1 MKKITLLLLL
11 LGFTSLISAQCLTSV
26 NGQWPTGTYT
36 IPVCNGL
43 TQNSIT
49 TCGYASE
56 YSVVTVVTGETYT
69 FGSSITT
76 DIVTISTDSGATAE
90 TFGTGSVTWVSTVTG
105 DVRFYTNLDD
115 GACGAQSDCR
125 VKYVVCGIPPTC
137 IAPTAVLASN
147 ITTTSATVSWTASV
161 SVPAIGYELYY
172 STSSTAPLNS
182 DPAFSGE
189 GPGVLTTDLSALTPS
204 TNYYVWIRSVC
215 SSSDTSDWSSVGSF
229 ATLCNAV
236 TDFTESFDADV
247 AFPVCWARVGTGGGA
262 NVQASTTTT
271 STPNN
276 LYLYGSSATSQGVV
290 AMIPVSNAGDGTH
303 RLRFRARANFTV
315 GGNIEVGYLTNPSD
329 ATSFVGVQT
338 FTTTS
343 TTVYDLFTA
352 NLGTAPGSNQVLAF
366 RHSGV
371 PAYSV
376 LIDDVIWE
384 PIPSC
389 AEATGLS
396 LTSLTVTSATIAWT
410 APASAP
416 AAGYEY
422 VYDITN
428 TAPTDTTSPSGSTA
442 AGVTTVSLSGL
453 TPDTQYYFWVRSN
466 CSSTS
471 KSPWSVVLPF
481 FTGICVP
488 VATNAST
495 YINDF
500 STTGGITNI
509 ANNASGFTTGG
520 YQNNFDTATVTSF
533 IGGTVDYSYSIVG
546 GTTGVA
552 IWVDWNNNLSFEITE
567 RVYTSNTYLADGTYT
582 GSISV
587 PNGTALGDYR
597 MRIRTDWNATNPDP
611 CAVSFN
617 RTEAED
623 YKFTVTTAPA
633 DAMDFINIQW
643 VTDGT
648 NGSNTSLTVPANT
661 VVTAYAQGYES
672 GITEAA
678 GVGAGVEAWIGHSS
692 TNTDPATWPASAW
705 TVATYVDNQGNNDN
719 FSAGITMP
727 VGTNYVASRWKLNAA
742 AFTYGGYNGAWNG
755 TTNNAIQVI
764 VLPVVNDDCS
774 GSIALTVNSDLG
786 CTSVT
791 PSTINGATAST
802 TDATSCF
809 GTEDDDVWFSFVA
822 TATTHQIS
830 LLNVT
835 GSTTDLYH
843 SLWTGADCA
852 NLTLVA
858 NTCSDANTSLPTG
871 LVIGQTYY
879 LRVYSWTAT
888 TGQTSVFDVCIGT
901 LPPPPANDDCSTA
914 VVLTPG
920 ATFNENP
927 LTATNASATNS
938 NPPAPG
944 CASFSGGDVWYQV
957 IVPASGSIT
966 LETNSDTTSQIS
978 DTGMAIYS
986 GSCSALVLV
995 ECDDDD
1001 SLDGYFSLISLTG
1014 RTPGEVLY
1022 VNAWEYGNDTMG
1034 TFKISAYDASLAN
1047 ASFSSSNFTFYPN
1060 PVKDVLN
1067 ISTAQNISKV
1077 QVINL
1082 LGQEMMV
1089 KTMNESQGQID
1100 MSHLSTGT
1108 YLVKVTSEDQ
1118 VRTIKV
1124 IKE

>member
-1 MKKITLLLLL
+1 MKKITLLLLM

-26 NGQWPTGTYT
+26 NGQWPSNTYT
-36 IPVCNGL
+36 ILTCNGL
-43 TQNSIT
+43 VQNSIT

-56 YSVVTVVTGETYT
+56 YSVVTVTTGETYT
-69 FGSSITT
+69 FGSSVVT
-76 DIVTISTDSGATAE
+76 DIVTISTDSGATSA

-105 DVRFYTNLDD
+105 DIRVYTHLND
-115 GACGAQSDCR
+115 GSCGAESECR
-125 VKYVVCGIPPTC
+125 TRYVVCGIPPTC
-137 IAPTAVLASN
+137 IAPTNVVASN
-147 ITTTSATVSWTASV
+147 ITTTSATISWTASV
-161 SVPAIGYELYY
+161 SVPAIGYEYYY
-172 STSSTAPLNS
+172 STSSTAPTAS
-182 DPAFSGE
+182 DPATAGE
-189 GPGVLTTDLSALTPS
+189 GPGVTTSGLTALTPA
-204 TNYYVWIRSVC
+204 TNYYVWVRSIC
-215 SSSDTSDWSSVGSF
+215 SATDTSAWSSVGSF

-236 TDFTESFDADV
+236 TDFTENFDAAV
-247 AFPVCWARVGTGGGA
+247 AFPVCWAKVGTGGSA
-262 NVQASTTTT
+262 YVQTSTTTT

-276 LYLYGSSATSQGVV
+276 LYFASWSATDLGIVS
-290 AMIPVSNAGDGTH
+290 MIPVSNAGDGTH
-303 RLRFRARANFTV
+303 RLRFRARANFTI
-315 GGNIEVGYLTNPSD
+315 GGNVEVGYLTNPSD

-343 TTVYDLFTA
+343 TTAYDLFTA
-352 NLGTAPGSNQVLAF
+352 VLGTAPGANQVLAF
-366 RHSGV
+366 RHTGV
-371 PAYSV
+371 PGNSV
-376 LIDDVIWE
+376 LIDDVSWE

-389 AEATGLS
+389 AEATSLT
-396 LTSLTVTSATIAWT
+396 LTSLTVTSATISWT

-428 TAPTDTTSPSGSTA
+428 TAPTDATSPSGSTA
-442 AGVTTVSLSGL
+442 AGLTTVSLSGL
-453 TPDTQYYFWVRSN
+453 TPGTQYYFWVRSN

-471 KSPWSVVLPF
+471 KSPWSIIFPF
-481 FTGICVP
+481 FTGTCVP
-488 VATNAST
+488 VATNTAT

-509 ANNASGFTTGG
+509 VNNASGFTTGG
-520 YQNNFDTATVTSF
+520 YQNNFATATVTSF
-533 IGGTVDYSYSIVG
+533 VGGTVDYIYTIVG

-552 IWVDWNNNLSFEITE
+552 IWVDWNNNLSFEISE
-567 RVYTSNTYLADGTYT
+567 RIYTSDTYLSDGTYT
-582 GSISV
+582 GTISV

-623 YKFTVTTAPA
+623 YKFTVTTAPT
-633 DAMDFINIQW
+633 DAMDFNNLQW
-643 VTDGT
+643 VTNGA

-661 VVTAYAQGYES
+661 LVTAYAQGYES
-672 GITEAA
+672 GVTEAA
-678 GVGAGVEAWIGHSS
+678 GVGAGVEAWIGHSN
-692 TNTDPATWPASAW
+692 TNTDPATWPLSNW
-705 TVATYVDNQGNNDN
+705 TAATYVDNQGNNDN
-719 FSAGITMP
+719 FSAGVTLP

-742 AFTYGGYNGAWNG
+742 AFTYGAYNGSWNG
-755 TTNNAIQVI
+755 TTNNNIQVI
-764 VLPVVNDDCS
+764 VLPVVNDNCS
-774 GSIALTVNSDLG
+774 GSIALTVNADLG

-791 PSTINGATAST
+791 SGTILAATAST
-802 TDATSCF
+802 TDTTSCF

-822 TATTHQIS
+822 TATSHQIS

-858 NTCSDANTSLPTG
+858 DSCSDANTSLPTG

-879 LRVYSWTAT
+879 LRVYSWTST
-888 TGQTSVFDVCIGT
+888 PGQTSAFDVCIGT
-901 LPPPPANDDCSTA
+901 LPPPPANDECATA
-914 VVLTPG
+914 VIMTPG

-927 LTATNASATNS
+927 LTVTNASATNS

-944 CASFSGGDVWYQV
+944 CASFSGGDIWYQV
-957 IVPASGSIT
+957 TVPASGSIT
-966 LETNSDTTSQIS
+966 LETNSVTTSPIS
-978 DTGMAIYS
+978 DSGMAIYS
-986 GSCSALVLV
+986 GACSALVLV

-1001 SLDGYFSLISLTG
+1001 SSDGNFSLISLTG

-1047 ASFSSSNFTFYPN
+1047 ATFSSSNFSFYPN

-1067 ISTAQNISKV
+1067 ISNAQNISKV